1 MRLGVSLRHRIQ
13 LTPTGDEP
21 VIKTYVSVHI
31 LSGREKERVQIAK
44 GEQCCSAGEIAL
56 RLEPAAGLEPAESPD
71 YKSGALSHYAT
82 LAENSGHYSRS

>member
-44 GEQCCSAGEIAL
+44 GEQCCTAREIAL
-56 RLEPAAGLEPAESPD
+56 RLEPAAGLEPATSRLQGEPTAYCD
-71 YKSGALSHYAT
+71 T
-82 LAENSGHYSRS
+82 LAENSDHYSRS

>member
-31 LSGREKERVQIAK
+31 LSGREKERVQSERRTMLF
-44 GEQCCSAGEIAL
+44 GRRDSLTAGARQE
-56 RLEPAAGLEPAESPD
+56 
-71 YKSGALSHYAT
+71 T
-82 LAENSGHYSRS
+82 